1 MDILAQKA
9 SAKSECV
16 QSQCNNQIQQFNS
29 NTKAM
34 NKIFIGAAA
43 LALLALVKNNAKD
56 KDDNPI
62 VTPAQKADRIIT
74 FYKA

>member
-1 MDILAQKA
+1 LDILPPKA

-16 QSQCNNQIQQFNS
+16 QSEFYNQILSVHS
-29 NTKAM
+29 NHKAM
-34 NKIFIGAAA
+34 NKIIIAAVA
-43 LALLALVKNNAKD
+43 ITVLAMIKMKAQD
-56 KDDNPI
+56 KDDNPA